1 MGGTSMSIGGARQM
15 MTKSAKQ
22 AVCAGMTAIVAKML
36 ALALAPSRAT
46 AGACPLAIVKCGC
59 TISKSGTYTLAGASP
74 MKSGAGTCVD
84 IKVSNVTLSGVGTLI
99 QGPGANTSAIGVHVD
114 IHAKRGV
121 ILESVEAKNFGQ
133 GILIEGTN
141 VTVQD
146 GATSFNNKGTV
157 VNGVHALLIEQSSYR
172 DGAAGIE
179 VNDTAKNFGMMSGTA
194 NEATGAG
201 IELNGVSGAVLS
213 WTVAKDM

>member
-74 MKSGAGTCVD
+74 MSSGAGTCIHITASD
-84 IKVSNVTLSGVGTLI
+84 VTLSGVGTLI
-99 QGPGANTSAIGVHVD
+99 QGPGSKTSTIGIQVD
-114 IHAKRGV
+114 IYANKV
-121 ILESVEAKNFGQ
+121 TLQSV
-133 GILIEGTN
+133 
-141 VTVQD
+141 
-146 GATSFNNKGTV
+146 
-157 VNGVHALLIEQSSYR
+157 
-172 DGAAGIE
+172 
-179 VNDTAKNFGMMSGTA
+179 
-194 NEATGAG
+194 
-201 IELNGVSGAVLS
+201 
-213 WTVAKDM
+213 

>member
-74 MKSGAGTCVD
+74 MSSGAGTCIHITAGD
-84 IKVSNVTLSGVGTLI
+84 VTLSGVGTLI
-99 QGPGANTSAIGVHVD
+99 QGPGSKTSTIGIQVD
-114 IHAKRGV
+114 IYANKV
-121 ILESVEAKNFGQ
+121 TLQSVQATNF
-133 GILIEGTN
+133 
-141 VTVQD
+141 
-146 GATSFNNKGTV
+146 
-157 VNGVHALLIEQSSYR
+157 
-172 DGAAGIE
+172 
-179 VNDTAKNFGMMSGTA
+179 
-194 NEATGAG
+194 
-201 IELNGVSGAVLS
+201 
-213 WTVAKDM
+213 